1 MWESQRQNKTH
12 VQVAVRTEMG
22 IDSTLRLKQTIVSRG
37 VTKWHN
43 THVLHF
49 QGNTW
54 TCVFFFCRVMVVVPW
69 CVNVV
74 VPGKLWASSAGV
86 LDADSMAFQ
95 GSMYEWRTILTGSD
109 TLWTTDTKWQI
120 CHNLN
125 SVMDFYASQC
135 ITKWKMT
142 LRIIFIVLHD
152 ETRQMYK
159 VTNSEL
165 RILICDKWKE
175 FVVDE
180 ALEPHNKTITV
191 TVGPCST
198 SANQQNHMAEQ
209 FIKKLINLQNQ

>member
-1 MWESQRQNKTH
+1 MYLTFKAIYEH
-12 VQVAVRTEMG
+12 
-22 IDSTLRLKQTIVSRG
+22 
-37 VTKWHN
+37 
-43 THVLHF
+43 
-49 QGNTW
+49 
-54 TCVFFFCRVMVVVPW
+54 VFFFCRVMVVVPW

-74 VPGKLWASSAGV
+74 VPGKLWALSAGV

-109 TLWTTDTKWQI
+109 TSWTTDTKWQI

-125 SVMDFYASQC
+125 SIMDFYASKC

-142 LRIIFIVLHD
+142 LRIILIVLLD
-152 ETRQMYK
+152 ETWEVYK
-159 VTNSEL
+159 VPNSEL
-165 RILICDKWKE
+165 RILTSDNRKE

-180 ALEPHNKTITV
+180 AFKPRNKAIPV

-198 SANQQNHMAEQ
+198 SANKQNHMAEQ